1 MEGFKALFAAE
12 KERAEAEQ
20 ERNRQTQVT
29 IDAIGAGLSA
39 LAQGDLTHM
48 VPDDA
53 NGPLAKLHADFNGAV
68 RHLLGTLTEIVEGC
82 STIRI
87 GTGEIAQASADLSR
101 RTARQAESLARTFTT
116 MDQITASGPLAA
128 DNARPARERVA
139 IPRK

>member
-29 IDAIGAGLSA
+29 IDAIGAGLAA

-82 STIRI
+82 STISI
-87 GTGEIAQASADLSR
+87 GTGEIAQASEDLSR
-101 RTARQAESLARTFTT
+101 RTERQAESIARNSTT
-116 MDQITASGPLAA
+116 QEHFNPYVNIAA
-128 DNARPARERVA
+128 EYDRQPNQQFP
-139 IPRK
+139 